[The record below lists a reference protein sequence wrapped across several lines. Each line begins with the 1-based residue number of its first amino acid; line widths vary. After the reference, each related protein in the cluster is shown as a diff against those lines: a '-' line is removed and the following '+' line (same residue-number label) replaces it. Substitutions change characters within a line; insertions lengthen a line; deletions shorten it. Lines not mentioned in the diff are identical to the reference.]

1 MSWLTT
7 CRRGIGIAAALV
19 LVAAV
24 TLPMSAA
31 AAPAPLPSASAA
43 DACPAP
49 TSSGQPSQPGGEQT
63 APQVNWCLPWARWKA
78 GDGWVTDCGKA
89 GGAVEQEHCDAVSL
103 TVQSP
108 PPQGT
113 RSVLDESL
121 PTGGA
126 APVRCERF
134 ADHAAED
141 EGNAD
146 RWTAKQHRCEA
157 VRASLLPFSSL
168 QVPGCK
174 ALDVGCQVGEQV
186 KGAARSGFEGLADIC
201 VAGFAWML
209 SKLAE
214 VVFEQSS
221 AVPDEPFYLVYND
234 ISGVLIIVVLLFFLI
249 STAISGLRLNGPGPL
264 STLGG
269 LVRALLGVAFAG
281 GIAYILMAAW
291 DEATVALIARNQQRD
306 WQPSMW
312 VDALNALTADTGT
325 ILLAFVVAVI
335 SVIGLVLVF
344 LMLLFRS
351 LLAAGAAL
359 FGAMAM
365 TGQVMA
371 ETRSWGRKWFW
382 TCNALASSKFFIAA
396 LWIYGTRSTYESDNV
411 INVLRGM
418 FIIILMVLAPWILL
432 RLTSMWDGYL
442 ADVDARGFLTAAAG
456 AVGLDAAAGRLADP
470 LSGGGDGDT
479 DAASLMQGNSDA
491 IPTNPTDPH
500 GVRPGAMPEAVEAL
514 QAHGDGDQV
523 GRPAGEPGA
532 DQNGG
537 ENTQEAAG
545 IERDSR
551 TAQGDIAK
559 GQLTAPGDAT
569 GQPALPVTPNA
580 IGEKAT
586 ATGTSASGS
595 PQGADPAPATSG
607 EGAPASTG
615 ATPPAGPP
623 LPPAPIP
630 DGSGHS
636 PSGGAADPSRSP
648 QGAEPA
654 PAASGGGAP
663 GSTGA
668 TRPADSPVSPP
679 PVPDGSGH
687 SPSGGAADPLSS
699 SQPPQGGTA
708 TGAGAG
714 GTGGAAAGSAAEV
727 PIVPV

>member
-1 MSWLTT
+1 M
-7 CRRGIGIAAALV
+7 
-19 LVAAV
+19 
-24 TLPMSAA
+24 
-31 AAPAPLPSASAA
+31 
-43 DACPAP
+43 
-49 TSSGQPSQPGGEQT
+49 
-63 APQVNWCLPWARWKA
+63 
-78 GDGWVTDCGKA
+78 
-89 GGAVEQEHCDAVSL
+89 EQERCDAVSL

-108 PPQGT
+108 PPEGT

-121 PTGGA
+121 PAGGA

-134 ADHAAED
+134 ADRAAED

-168 QVPGCK
+168 FKAPGCK
-174 ALDVGCQVGEQV
+174 TLDVSCKVGEQV
-186 KGAARSGFEGLADIC
+186 KDAARSGFEGLADIA

-221 AVPDEPFYLVYND
+221 AVPDEPFYGVYND
-234 ISGVLIIVVLLFFLI
+234 ISGVLIVVVLLFFLI
-249 STAISGLRLNGPGPL
+249 STAIGGLRLDGPGPL
-264 STLGG
+264 SSLGG
-269 LVRALLGVAFAG
+269 LVRAMFGIAFAG

-396 LWIYGTRSTYESDNV
+396 LWIYGTRSAYESDNV

-418 FIIILMVLAPWILL
+418 FIILLMVLAPWILL

-442 ADVDARGFLTAAAG
+442 ADVDARGFLVSAAG
-456 AVGLDAAAGRLADP
+456 AVGMDATARRLADP
-470 LSGGGDGDT
+470 LSGGSGGDT

-491 IPTNPTDPH
+491 IPTIPTSDAGP
-500 GVRPGAMPEAVEAL
+500 PGARPSAVPEAVEAL
-514 QAHGDGDQV
+514 QARGDGEQI
-523 GRPAGEPGA
+523 GQPNSEPCA

-537 ENTQEAAG
+537 ENADEVEG

-551 TAQGDIAK
+551 TAQGDVAK

-586 ATGTSASGS
+586 GADTSASGS
-595 PQGADPAPATSG
+595 PESVDPAPATSG
-607 EGAPASTG
+607 GGTATSTG

-623 LPPAPIP
+623 LPPAPTP
-630 DGSGHS
+630 DVSGHS
-636 PSGGAADPSRSP
+636 PSGGAADPSSSGQLP
-648 QGAEPA
+648 QGDT
-654 PAASGGGAP
+654 AAS
-663 GSTGA
+663 
-668 TRPADSPVSPP
+668 
-679 PVPDGSGH
+679 
-687 SPSGGAADPLSS
+687 
-699 SQPPQGGTA
+699 

-714 GTGGAAAGSAAEV
+714 RAGGAAAGGAAEV